1 MSSKERLLKV
11 LLGPL
16 TSEKTANAADNAQQF
31 TFKVMTDASKPEI
44 AAAVEMLFDVN
55 VEKVQTINVKGK
67 RKRFGQIQG
76 RRKDWKKAIVRL
88 AEGQDIDFG
97 AGA

>member
-1 MSSKERLLKV
+1 MSKERLMKV

-16 TSEKTANAADNAQQF
+16 MSEKSANAADNARQF
-31 TFKVMTDASKPEI
+31 TFKVSIDATKPEI
-44 AAAVEMLFDVN
+44 AAAVEELFEVSVD
-55 VEKVQTINVKGK
+55 KVQTIRVKGK
-67 RKRFGQIQG
+67 SKRFGQIQG
-76 RRKDWKKAIVRL
+76 KRKDWKKAIVRL

>member
-1 MSSKERLLKV
+1 MSNERLMKI

-16 TSEKTANAADNAQQF
+16 MSEKSANAADNARQF
-31 TFKVMTDASKPEI
+31 TFKVTTDATKPEI
-44 AAAVEMLFDVN
+44 AAAVELLFEVKVD
-55 VEKVQTINVKGK
+55 KVQTIKVKGK

-76 RRKDWKKAIVRL
+76 KRKDWKKAIVRL

>member
-1 MSSKERLLKV
+1 MSNERLMKV

-16 TSEKTANAADNAQQF
+16 MSEKSANAADNARQF
-31 TFKVMTDASKPEI
+31 TFKVTVDATKPEI
-44 AAAVEMLFDVN
+44 AAAVEQLFEVTVD
-55 VEKVQTINVKGK
+55 KVQTIKVKGK
-67 RKRFGQIQG
+67 SKRFGQIQG
-76 RRKDWKKAIVRL
+76 KRKDWKKAIVRL

>member
-1 MSSKERLLKV
+1 MSNERLMKV

-16 TSEKTANAADNAQQF
+16 MSEKSANAADNARQF
-31 TFKVMTDASKPEI
+31 TFKVTTDATKPEI
-44 AAAVEMLFDVN
+44 AAAVELLFDVT
-55 VEKVQTINVKGK
+55 VDKVQTIKVKGK
-67 RKRFGQIQG
+67 SKRFGQIQG
-76 RRKDWKKAIVRL
+76 KRKDWKKAIVRL

>member
-1 MSSKERLLKV
+1 MNKERLMKI
-11 LLGPL
+11 LLGPVI
-16 TSEKTANAADNAQQF
+16 SEKSATASDEARQF
-31 TFKVMTDASKPEI
+31 TFRVATDATKPEI

-55 VEKVQTINVKGK
+55 VEKVQTVNVKGK
-67 RKRFGQIQG
+67 RKRFGQIPG
-76 RRKDWKKAIVRL
+76 KRRDWKKAVVRL

>member
-1 MSSKERLLKV
+1 MSNERLMKV

-16 TSEKTANAADNAQQF
+16 MSEKSANAADNARQF
-31 TFKVMTDASKPEI
+31 TFKVTTDATKPEI
-44 AAAVEMLFDVN
+44 AAAVELLFDVT
-55 VEKVQTINVKGK
+55 VDKVQTIRVKGK
-67 RKRFGQIQG
+67 SKRFGQIQG
-76 RRKDWKKAIVRL
+76 RRKDWKKAVVRL

>member
-1 MSSKERLLKV
+1 MSNERLMKV

-16 TSEKTANAADNAQQF
+16 MSEKSANAADNARQF
-31 TFKVMTDASKPEI
+31 TFKVATDATKPEI
-44 AAAVEMLFDVN
+44 AAAVELLFDVT
-55 VEKVQTINVKGK
+55 VDKVQTIKVKGK
-67 RKRFGQIQG
+67 SKRFGQIQG
-76 RRKDWKKAIVRL
+76 KRKDWKKAIVRL

>member
-1 MSSKERLLKV
+1 MSNERLMKV

-16 TSEKTANAADNAQQF
+16 MSEKSANAADNARQF
-31 TFKVMTDASKPEI
+31 TFKVTTDATKPEI
-44 AAAVEMLFDVN
+44 AAAVELLFDVT
-55 VEKVQTINVKGK
+55 VDKVQTIRVKGK
-67 RKRFGQIQG
+67 SKRFGQIQG
-76 RRKDWKKAIVRL
+76 KRKDWKKAIVRL